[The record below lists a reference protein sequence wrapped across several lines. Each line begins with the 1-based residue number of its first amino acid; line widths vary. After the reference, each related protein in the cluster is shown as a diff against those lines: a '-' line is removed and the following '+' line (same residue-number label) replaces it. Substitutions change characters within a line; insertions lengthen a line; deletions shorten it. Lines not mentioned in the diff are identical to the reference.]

1 MNKLKLFLH
10 DPFDKCFDIAKHES
24 RASEYASILG
34 GGDISSYKGSDMIA
48 SCMERSL
55 LPKDVKQ
62 EFNEIRHPFSNGKLE
77 IRDSDKDWKREEIEN
92 ILNELKDK
100 QNFKNYDDNKKF
112 LYLWRNLED
121 IIFFKEQNKKKWAK
135 YISLLPAD
143 TRVPDHSIW
152 EHLKI
157 TSALNASLE
166 KVGGEEK
173 LIQNNSL
180 FIFSVGP
187 VQSFISQARKAQDFY
202 YGSYILS
209 YFTWKAMEVIIESY
223 GPTNIIY
230 PDLKGQPLMDWYLK
244 SKKIDVINFE
254 EKNILMPTIPN
265 RFVAFIPLSKKNEI
279 DGLVKKIKENIDK
292 EKQNIF
298 DFISKV
304 LEDRKISLSE
314 DLKEKLK
321 KKIES
326 QFEDFPEIY
335 WLSLPFRKENDKDIS
350 LSDFKDK
357 DYYIDKQTYEKF
369 ENLWNFATNN
379 GKYKPNI
386 GLIYQVAYSVIERGF
401 GGIKNI
407 RKFKQYSV
415 EEKGRKC
422 SMCGERDVLF
432 FNDDKPNKYANNTNV
447 VNLTNNIEMSVLK
460 KGEGLCAICFMKRI
474 FGKYL
479 SKYLSEEKE
488 EKNKINVFEDYSFP
502 SVSEIAISDFKNKNK
517 ELCYKYEE
525 ELRKIIGEID
535 DYSQFYYKENL
546 RVDYIR
552 KNYGRE
558 IDKNKIEKLK
568 EELERITKSSK
579 PYKYYAV
586 IHLDGDNM
594 GRWLS
599 GDKLPGIENSYNEN
613 VYNDMDQ
620 KFKNDLKN
628 ITKNKI
634 LTPAIHSSI
643 STALKNYALYF
654 VREIVE
660 KEGLGKVIYAG
671 GDDVLAFVNLSNL
684 LEVMQKLRF
693 AFSGQVKIENGEIK
707 IDLSNNSGFVEKDG
721 RYILT
726 MGPNATASMGVVI
739 AHYKTPLQIVI
750 NKVFDAEKIAKNN
763 SNKNSFCISFIRRSG
778 EERSMVYK
786 WENIDDGNKKSM
798 IDMLIN
804 ISKLFIENKEFG
816 LSTSLI
822 EKLKELKKLEVPSER
837 GGQIGLNNEAM
848 KCELSRIIKKSVYGK
863 KEKIKENIEN
873 IINTLSDL
881 FFLNAKN
888 RVDNFINTLTILNFI
903 NGGIKE

>member
-1 MNKLKLFLH
+1 MNDFNIKLKLFLH
-10 DPFDKCFDIAKHES
+10 DSFDKCFDIVSHES
-24 RASEYASILG
+24 RASKYASILG
-34 GGDISSYKGSDMIA
+34 DGDISSYKGSDMIA

-55 LPKDVKQ
+55 LPGGVKQ
-62 EFNEIRHPFSNGKLE
+62 EFNETRHPFSNGKLE
-77 IRDSDKDWKREEIEN
+77 IKDSDKDWKKEDIES
-92 ILNELKDK
+92 IFKDD
-100 QNFKNYDDNKKF
+100 QNVKNYNDEKKF

-121 IIFFKEQNKKKWAK
+121 IVFEKQKEKKWAK

-209 YFTWKAMEVIIESY
+209 YFTWKAMEVIIKEY

-230 PDLKGQPLMDWYLK
+230 PDLKEQPLMDWYLK
-244 SKKIDVINFE
+244 SNGIDVINFKE
-254 EKNILMPTIPN
+254 ENILMPTIPN
-265 RFVAFIPLSKKNEI
+265 RFVSFIPLSKKNEI
-279 DGLVKKIKENIDK
+279 DELVKKIKENINK

-298 DFISKV
+298 NFIFKV
-304 LEDRKISLSE
+304 LKDRKISLSE
-314 DLKEKLK
+314 DLK

-335 WLSLPFRKENDKDIS
+335 WLSLPFKKKNDEDIS
-350 LSDFKDK
+350 LSDFKD
-357 DYYIDKQTYEKF
+357 YIDSQTYNKF
-369 ENLWNFATNN
+369 KKLWDFATNN
-379 GKYKPNI
+379 GEHKPNM
-386 GLIYQVAYSVIERGF
+386 GFIYQIAYSVLERGF

-407 RKFKQYSV
+407 RKFNQYSV

-432 FNDDKPNKYANNTNV
+432 FNDDKPNKYDNNTNV
-447 VNLTNNIEMSVLK
+447 VDLTNNIEMSVLK

-474 FGKYL
+474 FGRYL
-479 SKYLSEEKE
+479 GEV
-488 EKNKINVFEDYSFP
+488 NKIDIFKDYSFP
-502 SVSEIAISDFKNKNK
+502 SVSEVAISDFRNKNK
-517 ELCYKYEE
+517 KSCHEYEKKLKE
-525 ELRKIIGEID
+525 IIGDID

-546 RVDYIR
+546 RGNYIK
-552 KNYGRE
+552 KNYGKE
-558 IDKNKIEKLK
+558 ISDENIKDLIKVLNENLKNI
-568 EELERITKSSK
+568 K

-594 GRWLS
+594 GKWLS
-599 GDKLPGIENSYNEN
+599 GDKLPEIENSYNEN
-613 VYNDMDQ
+613 VYKDLNQ
-620 KFKNDLKN
+620 EFKNNLKN
-628 ITKNKI
+628 IAENKI

-654 VREIVE
+654 VKEIVE
-660 KEGLGKVIYAG
+660 KDGLGKIIYAG

-684 LEVMQKLRF
+684 LDVIQKLRF
-693 AFSGQVKIENGEIK
+693 TFSGQVKIENGEIK
-707 IDLSNNSGFVEKDG
+707 VDVSNCTGFIEKDG
-721 RYILT
+721 KYILS
-726 MGPNATASMGVVI
+726 MGPKATASMGVVI
-739 AHYKTPLQIVI
+739 AHYKTPLKIVI
-750 NKVFDAEKIAKNN
+750 DKVFDAEEIAKNN
-763 SNKNSFCISFIRRSG
+763 SDKNSFCISFIRRSG

-786 WENIDDGNKKSM
+786 WEYFDDKNNKNNTV
-798 IDMLIN
+798 DTFAN
-804 ISKLFIENKEFG
+804 VSKLFIENKEFG

-822 EKLKELKKLEVPSER
+822 GKLKELKKLEFVPSGSR
-837 GGQIGLNNEAM
+837 DQICLNNEAM

-863 KEKIKENIEN
+863 KEKMKENIEET
-873 IINTLSDL
+873 INALTCL
-881 FFLNAKN
+881 FFLNPGN
-888 RVDNFINTLTILNFI
+888 RVDNFVNTLTILNFI
-903 NGGIKE
+903 NGNIKE